1 MCGIDMFEQKNIE
14 RYDTYLKD
22 DDYLMLDMGG
32 GLYEIV
38 RIIDMQPGTPQ
49 FTVELCKRR
58 NSQYYFNKA
67 RRLNPT
73 RFKVIRMFQ

>member
-1 MCGIDMFEQKNIE
+1 MED
-14 RYDTYLKD
+14 
-22 DDYLMLDMGG
+22 
-32 GLYEIV
+32 GLYQMV
-38 RIIDMQPGTPQ
+38 RIIDMQPGAPQ

-58 NSQYYFNKA
+58 TSKYYFSKA